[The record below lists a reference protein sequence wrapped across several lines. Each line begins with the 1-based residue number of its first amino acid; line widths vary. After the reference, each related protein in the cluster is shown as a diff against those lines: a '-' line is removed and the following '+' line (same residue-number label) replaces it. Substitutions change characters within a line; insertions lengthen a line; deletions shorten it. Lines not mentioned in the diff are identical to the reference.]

1 MSVVDCMYEWILSI
15 KLSMLVYHDDWYEL
29 FYCVGDQTNDDRKL
43 RKLAESL
50 LNRYHEYVTCGLY
63 TNDLIEKNV
72 DWIDI
77 QLKHKYYWCV
87 EMINAEFDI

>member
-1 MSVVDCMYEWILSI
+1 
-15 KLSMLVYHDDWYEL
+15 MLAYHDDWYEL

-43 RKLAESL
+43 GKLTESL
-50 LNRYHEYVTCGLY
+50 LKEVAIYHEYVTCGLY

-72 DWIDI
+72 DCINI
-77 QLKHKYYWCV
+77 QLKHKYYCCV